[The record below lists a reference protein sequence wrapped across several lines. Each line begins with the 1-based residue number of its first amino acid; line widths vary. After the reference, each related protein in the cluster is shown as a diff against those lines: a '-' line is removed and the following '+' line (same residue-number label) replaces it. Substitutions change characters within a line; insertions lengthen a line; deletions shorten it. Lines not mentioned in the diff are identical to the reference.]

1 MIRIK
6 CVLFNLFYKSILEGL
21 ISWYSSLLSPPWA
34 RANSS
39 RSSSFRT
46 FAQAVS
52 SSRNSFPS
60 AVCLADSFS
69 VIQVSVEMS
78 CLTYP
83 RNPKPS
89 PNVWFLLVIQV
100 AVSVSSVKP
109 LLITQCKLVTPSPV
123 PTQSLCLF
131 LAQHI
136 LRHILLGMYLFRLRY
151 VYGMSP
157 PSRM

>member
-1 MIRIK
+1 MEEIRARFCAIGKVLLKVKWSKFIREGREKCKPNCVTPMIRIK

-21 ISWYSSLLSPPWA
+21 ISWYSSLLSLPWA
-34 RANSS
+34 QTNSS

-78 CLTYP
+78 CLTIHWIQNHLQMSRFFLSFRSQFQYLQWS
-83 RNPKPS
+83 PS
-89 PNVWFLLVIQV
+89 WSP
-100 AVSVSSVKP
+100 SVN
-109 LLITQCKLVTPSPV
+109 
-123 PTQSLCLF
+123 
-131 LAQHI
+131 
-136 LRHILLGMYLFRLRY
+136 
-151 VYGMSP
+151 
-157 PSRM
+157 